1 MKRLNKNKGYAIL
14 FSVVIVGIIS
24 LISFGLSDTAFK
36 QVILSSLVK
45 DSQTAFYKADTA
57 SECAL
62 YSYFNKGGSEYLD
75 GVTSVPPLSFDCGT
89 DKDGNSYTLNV
100 VTDIDLIA
108 FYELNL
114 TNNSKNDS
122 CFKISI
128 GKSSNTINIISD
140 GYNICDSNSQRSV
153 EREIK
158 IDFNI

>member
-100 VTDIDLIA
+100 ETGILP
-108 FYELNL
+108 FYTLSFDNG
-114 TNNSKNDS
+114 NNS